1 MTLAEDVAALQ
12 DRLRAAERERVRAEG
27 ARDSAQAA
35 YDNAREELKREF
47 GVDTVE
53 EAGALL
59 TQLRDELAVT
69 VADLS
74 AKLDEIGV

>member
-12 DRLRAAERERVRAEG
+12 DRLRAAERDRIRAEG
-27 ARDSAQAA
+27 ARDSAKAA
-35 YDNAREELKREF
+35 YDSAREDLKKQF
-47 GVDTVE
+47 GVETTEDAT
-53 EAGALL
+53 ALL
-59 TQLRDELAVT
+59 TQLKDELAAI